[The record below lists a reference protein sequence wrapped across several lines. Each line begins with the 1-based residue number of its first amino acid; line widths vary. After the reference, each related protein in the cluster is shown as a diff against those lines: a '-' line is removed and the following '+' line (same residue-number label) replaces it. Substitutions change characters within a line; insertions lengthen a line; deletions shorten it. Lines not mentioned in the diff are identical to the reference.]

1 MTSVRFRHNQNMGDR
16 HTIQTCHRRP
26 YESLFRNFQR
36 LTSNLP
42 VVCGDAMPELEGIE
56 LPSSSN
62 VSLEHF
68 SLSRLKNFPIPSR
81 GSMEAVRRSQRTHKR
96 PLTYWDEYVATDK
109 WYVKELVAD
118 IPPDELQAA
127 LEDEDFDQDFL
138 SDKEEADE
146 QDADEDYDEDPGE
159 DDSDG
164 EGEEDLQW
172 SSEGERDS
180 EEEDGSSEGGP
191 VG

>member
-1 MTSVRFRHNQNMGDR
+1 
-16 HTIQTCHRRP
+16 
-26 YESLFRNFQR
+26 
-36 LTSNLP
+36 
-42 VVCGDAMPELEGIE
+42 
-56 LPSSSN
+56 
-62 VSLEHF
+62 
-68 SLSRLKNFPIPSR
+68 
-81 GSMEAVRRSQRTHKR
+81 MEAVRRSQRTHKR

-138 SDKEEADE
+138 SDEEEADE

-159 DDSDG
+159 DDSDEG